1 MKGGIGIGGKAGGGC
16 RSSESRGDLFWEGSR
31 GDEGGWIQDLFCRYN
46 LPELLRV
53 RKKGMREWDSQ
64 AWLSKLGGG
73 VGPFMETG
81 KSGEE
86 QGFIW

>member
-1 MKGGIGIGGKAGGGC
+1 M
-16 RSSESRGDLFWEGSR
+16 
-31 GDEGGWIQDLFCRYN
+31 
-46 LPELLRV
+46 RV